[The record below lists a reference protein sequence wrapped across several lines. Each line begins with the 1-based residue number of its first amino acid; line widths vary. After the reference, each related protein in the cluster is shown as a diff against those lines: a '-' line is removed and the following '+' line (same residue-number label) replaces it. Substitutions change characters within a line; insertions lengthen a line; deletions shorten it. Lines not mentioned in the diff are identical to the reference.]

1 MSRAQRRR
9 RATRP
14 DTVLGAGLTLGA
26 VLAFVFL
33 SRPGEVNV
41 LGTGL
46 LCLTPLVDAGRNLAV
61 DRLLDEYERSLML
74 RAVAL
79 AFNAVMV
86 GLFVLGML
94 GAASLL
100 GGRGEAET
108 VPALLLIL
116 LFLGGW
122 VVFGLG
128 YVVLQRR
135 ETRA

>member
-1 MSRAQRRR
+1 MSRAERRR

-14 DTVLGAGLTLGA
+14 FTLLGVGLTLGA

-61 DRLLDEYERSLML
+61 YRLLDEYERSLML

-79 AFNAVMV
+79 AFTAVMV
-86 GLFVLGML
+86 GLFLLGML
-94 GAASLL
+94 GAASVL

-116 LFLGGW
+116 LFLSGW
-122 VVFGLG
+122 VVFGLSHAIF
-128 YVVLQRR
+128 QRR
-135 ETRA
+135 EARA